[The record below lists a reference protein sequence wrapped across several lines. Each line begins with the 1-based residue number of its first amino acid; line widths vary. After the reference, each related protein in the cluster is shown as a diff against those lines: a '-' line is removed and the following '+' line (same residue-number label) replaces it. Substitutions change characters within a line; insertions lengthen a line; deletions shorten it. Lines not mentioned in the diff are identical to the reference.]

1 MLKFNE
7 DRNSALK
14 DRLNFRADVVLSAP
28 GNSDFVVVPQ
38 IAESVSYAIKPGTS
52 SSGKIQY
59 TLDAIAVVIA
69 GTATWL
75 DTPDKTVT
83 VATENTYFGNATA
96 FRAVCVTGTL
106 SAAFTLGAG

>member
-1 MLKFNE
+1 MIYFDGMTISSHPL
-7 DRNSALK
+7 RNK
-14 DRLNFRADVVLSAP
+14 PRADVALSAP
-28 GNSDFVVVPQ
+28 GNSDFIVVP
-38 IAESVSYAIKPGTS
+38 ANTSSVSYAIKPGAS

-75 DTPDKTVT
+75 DAPDQTVT

-106 SAAFTLGAG
+106 SAAFTLGAA